1 MKMTMWKIQHEKD
14 CDCYSIRART
24 KKEAIAIYTETMGEG
39 HHRPSDF
46 ADVVEKL
53 VYSFKDSLDLADSIM
68 SENSG
73 DWDVIERREY
83 SL

>member
-1 MKMTMWKIQHEKD
+1 MWKIQRETD
-14 CDCYSIRART
+14 SDCYSIRSRS
-24 KKEAIAIYTETMGEG
+24 KKGAIALYNETMGEG

-53 VYSFKDSLDLADSIM
+53 VYSFKDSFDLADSLM
-68 SENSG
+68 SEGQG

-83 SL
+83 SLAK

>member
-1 MKMTMWKIQHEKD
+1 MTMWKIQRETD
-14 CDCYSIRART
+14 CDCYSIRSRT
-24 KKEAIAIYTETMGEG
+24 KKGAIAIYTEAMGRS

-53 VYSFKDSLDLADSIM
+53 VYEFKDSFDLADSIM

-73 DWDVIERREY
+73 DWDVIERKEY